1 VKLDMKLNYIES
13 YLPSPR
19 HRKMRERQASQ
30 NVSLDLKEV
39 TTDEAPV
46 VLRTHDL
53 KHYCDGIQPTDY
65 RQYNGT
71 LYTQV
76 RLCDLKNPESN
87 IEANQPVYAEQLL
100 QFYRNYNRLSKEEA
114 LQAVSAY
121 LDRYLLIDGVL
132 WQKSGEP
139 MYQVCTF
146 GLGHN
151 HGSTA
156 LMLANS
162 FNPNCRWDN
171 YYCAL
176 QHDEA
181 IAAAVKTAT
190 ARGDDQSIERI
201 LSRRHY
207 IEVLDPAAVRA
218 NPQAWGGKGNPF
230 LNTLDAITASAPS
243 ALDAGLLAMSAA
255 SAIAEDSDRKPYL
268 LDQIHSA
275 KERSPKEKSDFAR
288 AEAEPDL
295 DY

>member
-1 VKLDMKLNYIES
+1 MKLDVKLNYIES

-30 NVSLDLKEV
+30 SVSLDLKEV
-39 TTDEAPV
+39 TAVEAPV

-65 RQYNGT
+65 RQFGDT

-76 RLCDLKNPESN
+76 RLCDLKHPESDT
-87 IEANQPVYAEQLL
+87 EANQPVCADQLM
-100 QFYRNYNRLSKEEA
+100 QFYRNYNRPTKEEA
-114 LQAVSAY
+114 LQAVSDY

-132 WQKSGEP
+132 WQKTGEP
-139 MYQVCTF
+139 MYQICTF

-156 LMLANS
+156 LMIARN

-171 YYCAL
+171 YYSAL

-181 IAAAVKTAT
+181 VAAAVKTAT

-201 LSRRHY
+201 QSRRYY

-218 NPQAWGGKGNPF
+218 DPHAWGGKGNSF
-230 LNTLDAITASAPS
+230 LNTLDAITSSAPS

-255 SAIAEDSDRKPYL
+255 TAIREDSDRKPHL
-268 LDQIHSA
+268 RDQIHSA
-275 KERSPKEKSDFAR
+275 EERSPKEKTVSAR
-288 AEAEPDL
+288 EKDELDL
-295 DY
+295 DH